1 MRMRMKNGDYVPDN
15 LGGFQQVQGDEQI
28 LSAALFLLTARKGRF
43 APLPEV
49 GSRLYLLSREKPSQ
63 WESAAAVYAQEALE
77 PLGLTVTKAVVTPGA
92 DGLQVEI
99 YAEYQGEELRLEA
112 TVS

>member
-15 LGGFQQVQGDEQI
+15 LGGFQNVQGDEQI
-28 LSAALFLLTARKGRF
+28 LSAALFLLTARRGRF

-77 PLGLTVTKAVVTPGA
+77 PLGLTVTKAVVTPGT

-99 YAEYQGEELRLEA
+99 HAEYQGEELRLEA